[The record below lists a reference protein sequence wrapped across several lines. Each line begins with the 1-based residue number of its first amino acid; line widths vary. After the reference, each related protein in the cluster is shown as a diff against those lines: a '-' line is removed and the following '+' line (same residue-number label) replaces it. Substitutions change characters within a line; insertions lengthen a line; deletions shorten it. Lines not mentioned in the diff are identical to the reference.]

1 VRRPEHGEPVRGR
14 PATGRLIAAIV
25 TGAVALGAAALYTGA
40 RVSEQQRIETT
51 APSPGTV
58 ADLGALLDAPRIV
71 FRSTARDSTYGR
83 LSVVALDAPDG
94 PRASTDV
101 ECERVYATAAAG
113 VCLAADR
120 GVVTTYRT
128 LTLDAGLRVTDEAPL
143 TGLPSRARLSPD
155 GSLIATTTFVTGHS
169 YMSSGF
175 STETVVR
182 GADGTE
188 YGNLEEFTLEV
199 DGAEVA
205 AVDRNFWGVTFVDG
219 DTFFAT
225 ASSGGT
231 TWLVR
236 GSLSERRLVALR
248 EDAECPSV
256 SPDGTR
262 VAYKKRGPAPA
273 GQWRLAV
280 LDLATGE
287 ERLLDEER
295 SVDDQIAW
303 VDADTV
309 AYGLPREGADAA
321 VTDVWSLPVDGG
333 EPEVLVPQA
342 WSPAVIG

>member
-1 VRRPEHGEPVRGR
+1 MIAVLVVAMLALAGAGVYV
-14 PATGRLIAAIV
+14 ATR
-25 TGAVALGAAALYTGA
+25 VA
-40 RVSEQQRIETT
+40 EQQRIQAT
-51 APSPGTV
+51 APAPGSTTDV
-58 ADLGALLDAPRIV
+58 SALLDRPRIV
-71 FRSTARDSTYGR
+71 FRSTALDSTYGR
-83 LSVVALDAPDG
+83 LSVVALDDPDG
-94 PRASTDV
+94 PRAATDL
-101 ECERVYATAAAG
+101 ECERVYAVTAAG

-120 GVVTTYRT
+120 GVVTTYQT
-128 LTLDAGLRVTDEAPL
+128 LTLDGDLQVTGEEPL

-175 STETVVR
+175 STETIVR
-182 GADGTE
+182 GPGGVDH
-188 YGNLEEFTLEV
+188 GNLEEFTLLV
-199 DGAEVA
+199 DGEELT
-205 AVDRNFWGVTFVDG
+205 AVDRNYWGVTFVDD

-236 GSLSERRLVALR
+236 GSLAERRMEALR

-256 SPDGTR
+256 SPDGSR

-287 ERLLDEER
+287 ERLLPEDR

-303 VDADTV
+303 VDDDTI
-309 AYGLPREGADAA
+309 AYGLPREGSEAA
-321 VTDVWSLPVDGG
+321 ITDVWALAVEGDG
-333 EPEVLVPQA
+333 EPEILVPQA
-342 WSPAVIG
+342 WSPAIVVDSAR

>member
-1 VRRPEHGEPVRGR
+1 MSPGARGR
-14 PATGRLIAAIV
+14 LVAVGV
-25 TGAVALGAAALYTGA
+25 TGAVVLGGAGLYTGI
-40 RVSEQQRIETT
+40 RVVEQQRVAAT
-51 APSPGTV
+51 APSPDTV
-58 ADLGALLDAPRIV
+58 AALPSLLDGPRIV

-83 LSVVALDAPDG
+83 LSVVALDDPAG
-94 PRASTDV
+94 PRATTDV

-128 LTLDAGLRVTDEAPL
+128 LTLDGDLAVTGETPL

-155 GSLIATTTFVTGHS
+155 GSLVATTTFVTGHS
-169 YMSSGF
+169 YLSSGF

-182 GADGTE
+182 DADGTE
-188 YGNLEEFTLEV
+188 HGNLEEFTLEV
-199 DGAEVA
+199 DGAEVD
-205 AVDRNFWGVTFVDG
+205 AVDRNFWGVTFVD
-219 DTFFAT
+219 DDAFFAT

-236 GSLSERRLVALR
+236 GSLAERRLVALR

-287 ERLLDEER
+287 EHLLDEER

-303 VDADTV
+303 VDDATV
-309 AYGLPREGADAA
+309 AYGLPRDGADAA

-342 WSPAVIG
+342 WSPAVVG